1 MPASPT
7 PPRAKRRIW
16 SDTQIAEMTEGT
28 MPDAKIQDALRA
40 TDSRGM
46 NATSYAVLRT
56 ARRTESLTALL
67 TLLDP
72 PEAKEQTQIDQVIA
86 LLEGIA
92 EAQLRMEKRL
102 VALESR
108 LAASSRASPSP
119 PLLARPGSRS

>member
-1 MPASPT
+1 
-7 PPRAKRRIW
+7 
-16 SDTQIAEMTEGT
+16 MTEGT